1 MNTDDF
7 DIFETCEPMAT
18 SQETDL
24 KVMMHAYRAINP
36 SQIHVFAK
44 LNFIFFMTT
53 FVFTIFIPV
62 FGASIV
68 KWPALYESLSQYNDY
83 FIQGIF
89 GFLHLG
95 LCVTAAVI
103 FLTRDELRALRRM
116 RFFHLPALCL
126 IILLAFFFLG
136 LPVHTSATL
145 FWVAG
150 GLIGMFSTLEIGYAF
165 RYGTLDKKL
174 LAS

>member
-1 MNTDDF
+1 MNVDDF
-7 DIFETCEPMAT
+7 DIFETTKQMPT
-18 SQETDL
+18 SKETDL
-24 KVMMHAYRAINP
+24 KVMMHAYREINP
-36 SQIHVFAK
+36 SQVHVFAK
-44 LNFIFFMTT
+44 LNFIFLMTT

-68 KWPALYESLSQYNDY
+68 KWPALYEALSQYNDF

-95 LCVTAAVI
+95 LCVLAAVI

-116 RFFHLPALCL
+116 RFIQLPTLCL

-136 LPVHTSATL
+136 LPVHTTATL

-150 GLIGMFSTLEIGYAF
+150 SLVGMFSALELGYTF
-165 RYGTLDKKL
+165 RYGALEKKL